1 MNPNKLK
8 FYTILSTIPIL
19 KKHFVLKITFVAFLG
34 LLSPLLVFAISLAL
48 TGTSHYSFEGVTFF
62 LIICLIFII
71 GIAIMLPLWIAL
83 LSPITLISEALQHFF
98 NEKQVSQ
105 LPIDFEDTIGQL
117 MANVQYS
124 IEQMD
129 IMRHAR
135 DHTSNKDN
143 LTGLLNQ
150 QAGQE
155 YLFRDL
161 ARSHRENVHILI
173 ALIDIDN
180 FKSINERFGYHVG
193 DVCLAHIAEAMS
205 NNIREGDWIARWGE
219 DEFLIV
225 LWNFNHESSIVVLQ
239 RIQQYSIKT
248 PMGGLLEITLSI
260 GAYEYKGEMLNSE
273 ILLTQ
278 LRKALQE
285 AKRAGCGNIRFKD

>member
-1 MNPNKLK
+1 MNHNKLK
-8 FYTILSTIPIL
+8 FYAILSAIPVL
-19 KKHFVLKITFVAFLG
+19 KKHFILKITFVAFLS
-34 LLSPLLVFAISLAL
+34 LFFPILVLAIFLIL
-48 TGTSHYSFEGVTFF
+48 TDASDSFNKVTFF
-62 LIICLIFII
+62 FIMCSISTI
-71 GIAIMLPLWIAL
+71 GIVIMLPLWIAL
-83 LSPITLISEALQHFF
+83 LHPITLISEALQRFL

-105 LPIDFEDTIGQL
+105 LPIDFEDTVGQL
-117 MANVQYS
+117 MANIQYS

-129 IMRHAR
+129 IMLHTR
-135 DHTSNKDN
+135 DQASNKDS

-155 YLFRDL
+155 YLSRDL

-173 ALIDIDN
+173 ALVDVDN

-193 DVCLAHIAEAMS
+193 DVCLAHIAEAMA
-205 NNIREGDWIARWGE
+205 NNVREGDWIARWGE
-219 DEFLIV
+219 DEFLIM

-260 GAYEYKGEMLNSE
+260 GAYEYKGETLSLEML
-273 ILLTQ
+273 LVQ

-285 AKRAGCGNIRFKD
+285 AKEAGYGNIRFKG